1 MWVASAPFFRSCSSS
16 MDFCGDSHNQHLSDG
31 AWYRLQ
37 HPCALL
43 SSFSHLVY
51 PIPHTRFRI
60 TREYYKALKLNSLLR
75 HIRDSVKLALEVNL
89 VKRCTT
95 QRELGHLRKS
105 ACRITNWHERKSI
118 MVVAAVAQLKSTSVI
133 ADNLAASVSLI
144 RSAAL
149 AGAKAIFLPEAT
161 DFIAPTAQVASLT
174 RSRDNLDF
182 IRGIQ
187 TAAREASIWVSVGIH
202 EPPSCQQ
209 DEIDSRDT
217 KGRLRCYN
225 TQLLI
230 DHSGEILD
238 RYRKLHLFDVDIK
251 GGLKI
256 LESDST
262 IKGDRLLTPRQT
274 PFGNLGMLTCYDLR
288 FPEPSLSLRRQGAQV
303 LTYPSAFTVR
313 TGAAHWEVLLRARAI
328 ETQSYVLAAAQV
340 GAHDGTKRVSWGHAM
355 IVDPWGS
362 VVAQCP

>member
-1 MWVASAPFFRSCSSS
+1 
-16 MDFCGDSHNQHLSDG
+16 
-31 AWYRLQ
+31 
-37 HPCALL
+37 
-43 SSFSHLVY
+43 
-51 PIPHTRFRI
+51 
-60 TREYYKALKLNSLLR
+60 
-75 HIRDSVKLALEVNL
+75 
-89 VKRCTT
+89 
-95 QRELGHLRKS
+95 
-105 ACRITNWHERKSI
+105 
-118 MVVAAVAQLKSTSVI
+118 MVLAAVAQLKSTGII
-133 ADNLAASVSLI
+133 ADNLSASISII
-144 RSAAL
+144 RSAAR

-161 DFIAPTAQVASLT
+161 DFIAPTTAVAALT
-174 RSRDNLDF
+174 RSQDNINF
-182 IRGIQ
+182 VQGIQ
-187 TAAREASIWVSVGIH
+187 AAAKEASVWVSVGIH
-202 EPPSCQQ
+202 EPPSKDQ
-209 DEIDSRDT
+209 DDSDLAEN

-230 DHSGEILD
+230 DQRGEILD

-262 IKGDRLLTPRQT
+262 IKGSELLAPRQT
-274 PFGNLGMLTCYDLR
+274 PLGNVGLLTCYDLR

-313 TGAAHWEVLLRARAI
+313 TGAAHWETLLKARAI

-362 VVAQCP
+362 VIAQCPYVSLPITKVLENQSADNHLANFSLRATLATVTSNHTSLPSA